1 MRMTDKLLAELN
13 ALRGLKYEDP
23 GYSYFADVFGSGVYS
38 PHVYA
43 TLPGG
48 GVTYSELNGA
58 TARER
63 CKKIRAAIDKAR
75 TKAEPQQRRMK

>member
-63 CKKIRAAIDKAR
+63 CKKK
-75 TKAEPQQRRMK
+75 KNSRRH